1 MRFVK
6 FGLAAIMVATGSLG
20 VASADDFPSRPV
32 RIVVPY
38 TAGGATDTLARTFA
52 DRLSE
57 VLGYRAFVENKPGAS
72 GTLAA
77 KMVTDA
83 EDGHTLLFSDSSIF
97 VIVPHTKAQKPWN
110 FAPIAVIAR
119 QTPVLAV
126 RKSLPVSNVQEL
138 LQIARKQPDTV
149 TYGTFGIGTW
159 AHVAM
164 EGLQQQSQS
173 KFVHVPY
180 RGTAQAITDAL
191 GERIDVL
198 MNTAGAVSQ
207 YLPTGELKLLA
218 VGTKKRSPEFPNV
231 PTIAETVPGFSI
243 DVWFGLVAP
252 EGMSPAALDKLQS
265 AIRKMQQDETF
276 RAALRQQSLEPG
288 TEVGNEF
295 GTLMA
300 SEFDRWGS
308 IVEKAGIRE

>member
-1 MRFVK
+1 MRFGK
-6 FGLAAIMVATGSLG
+6 FALAVIMMATGSLTA
-20 VASADDFPSRPV
+20 ASADEFPSRPV

-52 DRLSE
+52 DKLSQI
-57 VLGYRAFVENKPGAS
+57 LGYRAFVENKPGAS
-72 GTLAA
+72 GELAA
-77 KMVTDA
+77 KMVSDS

-97 VIVPHTKAQKPWN
+97 VIVPHIKAQKPWK
-110 FAPIAVIAR
+110 FAPVAVIAR

-126 RKSLPVSNVQEL
+126 RKSLPASNVKEL
-138 LQIARKQPDTV
+138 LQIAREQPDKI
-149 TYGTFGIGTW
+149 TYGSFGIGTW
-159 AHVAM
+159 SHVAM

-173 KFVHVPY
+173 KLLHVPY
-180 RGTAQAITDAL
+180 RGTAQVITDAL

-207 YLPTGELKLLA
+207 YLPSGELRLLA
-218 VGTKKRSPEFPNV
+218 VGTKKRSPEFPDV

-252 EGMSPAALDKLQS
+252 NGMSRAALDRLQV
-265 AIRKMQQDETF
+265 AIRKIQEDETF
-276 RAALRQQSLEPG
+276 RTALRQQSLEPG
-288 TEVGNEF
+288 TEMGGEF
-295 GTLMA
+295 GTFMA
-300 SEFDRWGS
+300 AEFDRWGS